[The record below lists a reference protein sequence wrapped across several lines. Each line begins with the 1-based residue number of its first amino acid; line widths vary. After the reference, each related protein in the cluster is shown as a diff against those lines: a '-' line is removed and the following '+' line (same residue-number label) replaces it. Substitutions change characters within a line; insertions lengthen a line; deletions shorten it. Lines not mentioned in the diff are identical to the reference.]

1 MKALEE
7 EESRVIKGLV
17 EESRVIKGLE
27 EESRVIKGLAVK
39 DEREV
44 EL

>member
-1 MKALEE
+1 MYRRAVIKGLE

-17 EESRVIKGLE
+17 EESRVM
-27 EESRVIKGLAVK
+27 KGLAVK
-39 DEREV
+39 DERDA